1 MTQMGT
7 GYFWDMLSMSQK
19 YPVPIW
25 VTVPTVSRLCASDAA
40 WNFL

>member
-1 MTQMGT
+1 MAGSEFEMVLGAVTQMGT

-25 VTVPTVSRLCASDAA
+25 VTALIWA
-40 WNFL
+40 